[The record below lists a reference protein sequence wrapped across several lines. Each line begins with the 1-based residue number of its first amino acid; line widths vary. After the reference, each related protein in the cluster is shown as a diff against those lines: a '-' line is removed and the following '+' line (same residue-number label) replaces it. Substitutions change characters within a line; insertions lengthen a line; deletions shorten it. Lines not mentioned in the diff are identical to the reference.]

1 MGISVIALIWVNN
14 WPQATS
20 AFRLAPM
27 APYLVL
33 VTILNG
39 RVHRNTKLGLYN
51 MVSLQSNDPKSQ
63 PHAAAYVMLPGNSH
77 SAAEPV
83 PTTVGNVDGYRSDYS
98 TTRTRGSVSKTLDF
112 GMV

>member
-1 MGISVIALIWVNN
+1 MIIIIFTLIWVNS

-20 AFRLAPM
+20 TFRLTPM
-27 APYLVL
+27 APNLVL

-51 MVSLQSNDPKSQ
+51 KVQSNDPKSQ
-63 PHAAAYVMLPGNSH
+63 PHTTPAYNMLPGNSYPS
-77 SAAEPV
+77 SAPV
-83 PTTVGNVDGYRSDYS
+83 SMAITSVDGNRSEYS
-98 TTRTRGSVSKTLDF
+98 TRKSRASLDF

>member
-1 MGISVIALIWVNN
+1 MVISVISLIWVNN

-20 AFRLAPM
+20 AFRLSPM
-27 APYLVL
+27 APYFVL

-51 MVSLQSNDPKSQ
+51 KVSMQSNDPKSQ
-63 PHAAAYVMLPGNSH
+63 PHAAAYIMVPGNSQPT
-77 SAAEPV
+77 AESIPIASS
-83 PTTVGNVDGYRSDYS
+83 NADEYRSDL
-98 TTRTRGSVSKTLDF
+98 SKTRSGGSLDF